1 MGTLICG
8 CSISSFSSSSF
19 GLWRSS
25 SASSTAGFCSGNA
38 ALLVEGV
45 THGCTD
51 DPPTAPR
58 WLLWPQQP
66 CSTRQLYFPQ
76 RQQSGAGAL
85 FCSLLVSS
93 VQQCRARAAASPSRQ
108 MVASAWAAR
117 CRAVSMG
124 DSGGSST
131 APSARPCWEHTAE
144 QLRACFV
151 MCSFQFSYRCKSIS
165 PALPFPWKR
174 REESSRFWG
183 AERKDSEDKAPGDVG
198 TCRKDQSVGRDGAG
212 TLEHA
217 AP

>member
-124 DSGGSST
+124 DSGGVQHSPQRPPVLGAHRRA
-131 APSARPCWEHTAE
+131 APCLFCYVFLSIFISVQEH
-144 QLRACFV
+144 FP
-151 MCSFQFSYRCKSIS
+151 S
-165 PALPFPWKR
+165 PAVPLEEEGREQQVLGSRTDR
-174 REESSRFWG
+174 R
-183 AERKDSEDKAPGDVG
+183 
-198 TCRKDQSVGRDGAG
+198 
-212 TLEHA
+212 
-217 AP
+217 